1 MTPWKP
7 GATVAAVVER
17 EGRFLFVREHTR
29 QGVRVNQPAGHLEP
43 GESLEQAVVR
53 ETLEETGW
61 RVAPRALVGVYLA
74 RFTWPDD
81 GTDVTYLRFA
91 FVCEPL
97 GHDAGRALD
106 AEIIE
111 PVWLTPSEA
120 RACAHEHRSRLVLDT
135 LESHLAGHAH
145 PLTLLH
151 TELHDVR
158 VR

>member
-1 MTPWKP
+1 MIPWKP

-17 EGRFLFVREHTR
+17 DGRFLFVREHTR

-61 RVAPRALVGVYLA
+61 HVLPRALVGVFLA
-74 RFTWPDD
+74 RFTWPHD

-91 FVCEPL
+91 FHCDAL
-97 GHDAGRALD
+97 GQDAGRTLD
-106 AEIIE
+106 PEIIE
-111 PVWLTPSEA
+111 PVWLTPEQA
-120 RACAHEHRSRLVLDT
+120 RACVDEHRSRLVLET
-135 LESHLAGHAH
+135 LDAHLSGHAH
-145 PLTLLH
+145 PLSLLH